1 MNVDAKLKIVLQVSN
16 STQTLTFVTAS
27 AQLKNARKANTLTT
41 PPADVS
47 VNHTIAHHRIIST
60 PKFASVFVKN
70 QLLQM
75 KNVDLTSTGVQLF
88 VHVNV
93 TQIQLQQ
100 I

>member
-70 QLLQM
+70 QQLQM

-93 TQIQLQQ
+93 TQI
-100 I
+100 